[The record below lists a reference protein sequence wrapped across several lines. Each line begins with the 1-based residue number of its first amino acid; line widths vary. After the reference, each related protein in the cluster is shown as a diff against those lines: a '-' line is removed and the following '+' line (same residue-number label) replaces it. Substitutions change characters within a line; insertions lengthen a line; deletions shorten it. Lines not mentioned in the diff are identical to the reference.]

1 MKKILAIAMALVMV
15 LSLTVAVFAEDVIY
29 NMVTTGGQYMDGIDV
44 ASGAKLDDGG
54 EGGWGRLATNWVQ
67 GGTVLNDVLEAFKN
81 TDASVRI
88 TFTGDITQIG
98 FQTENGGLEM
108 TDIPAENITE
118 ADGKKVAI
126 VPVATI
132 VANAPF
138 AIANDN
144 TGFFNFM
151 LTYSGDTVLYGF
163 EVVSGLEAAA
173 APAETEE
180 PAETEAPA
188 ETTAETE
195 APAEAPAETPAE
207 TPAPEAPKTGLA
219 LAVVP
224 AVMALAAVAVSKK
237 H

>member
-1 MKKILAIAMALVMV
+1 MKKILAIAMALVMA

-67 GGTVLNDVLEAFKN
+67 GGAVLNDVLEAFKN

-132 VANAPF
+132 VDNAPF

-180 PAETEAPA
+180 TAETEAPA
-188 ETTAETE
+188 ETETPAET
-195 APAEAPAETPAE
+195 EAPAETPAE